1 MTSTLESRKIRRET
15 PALWRG
21 RNLVIELAQY
31 EISIRPKGTRSA
43 YRVSYDQ
50 IFKLGA
56 ENEARRR
63 KAERAA
69 KRKERSLR

>member
-1 MTSTLESRKIRRET
+1 MTKTTESRKVKRET

-31 EISIRPKGTRSA
+31 EITIRPKGTRSA

-63 KAERAA
+63 REERAA
-69 KRKERSLR
+69 KRKARRQK